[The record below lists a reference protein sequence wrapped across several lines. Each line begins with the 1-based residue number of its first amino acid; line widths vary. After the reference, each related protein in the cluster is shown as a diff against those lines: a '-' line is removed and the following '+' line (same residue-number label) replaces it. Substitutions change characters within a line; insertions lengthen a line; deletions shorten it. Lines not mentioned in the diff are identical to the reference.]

1 MIGAI
6 GLLGA
11 VAVIGMGVF
20 FSFTAGALYEDKEY
34 GPMRFSLL
42 VAAVLLALGVL
53 MVRAA

>member
-34 GPMRFSLL
+34 GPMRFSLI

>member
-1 MIGAI
+1 MMGAI

-11 VAVIGMGVF
+11 VAVVGMGAF

-34 GPMRFSLL
+34 GAMRFALL
-42 VAAVLLALGVL
+42 VAFVLLALGLV